1 MKRKLP
7 IIIAVMLLLTVGAFC
22 AFLIY
27 DAYEKQANQPQE
39 MLDIATQIKTNEK
52 NAFSFLAKSENIL
65 PDNMRGYTVD
75 LSVDMNFD
83 DTSEDALKKS
93 AEAIFSKVNAILPNT
108 VVVRFS
114 EKMNY
119 TFGSFDVLSYF
130 VEKAKEQELYVVFLL
145 DKEEFSIAKADKD
158 KILEKIEK
166 YNPDAVMLHSDKSDI
181 SGKIK
186 ELADGFLAEDIRFGV
201 YCEDAPDE
209 NAKKNI
215 TAADFCFVQINYSSE
230 NGGENIIRQWA
241 EIALSDDTL
250 VYGVIRNDLV
260 KSGAGWTKSN
270 EVNNLVK
277 LLYNHGGFS
286 GCVMYS
292 HKKLSTDD
300 HDTATNLYSYYEYF
314 NNVDYTALTFTDI
327 KINNNTE
334 IVFAGTS
341 DKNYPVH
348 VWCTAI
354 NGWQSVPV
362 QGEDGAFSV
371 SLPVMDGEN
380 KFVVK
385 HKNARYTYYIDR
397 AVDVMTEYSAVV
409 SDETVTLTATA
420 VKGAQVFASL
430 ANTVAVELAAAEEKE
445 NGYMT
450 YTATYA
456 LTDWLLPLT
465 GEQVS
470 FAATYRGIDDIV
482 MCGKTKE
489 INPYDNHNL
498 GTATICRVEK
508 NYSETTSTASLD
520 DTSDPTC
527 TPQLTGSYGY
537 VDKVTVCDNHFL
549 LYLTSGMKI
558 HCDNTRLIL
567 GGFVM
572 PDNTVKLESVEHT
585 DGTTITLSSDY
596 DTFVKMV
603 VAPQEYYT
611 GFLQRIYNVE
621 KFDSEYVDVIFMNTS
636 QCSYTAEPDFSQSDV
651 ISKAEWYSNTEDDFM
666 ILRLYLKNKGNFGGY
681 SYEKNQNG
689 QIKITLRKKPVSLEG
704 LVVMVDAGHGG
715 YGSPGTNSEMK
726 IYEKD
731 VVLSIAQKTAQIL
744 TDHGATVIMTR
755 TGDDALFLDER
766 VDMIREHDPDIYI
779 SIHNDGS
786 DNKAQYG
793 THTFYYRNYSMPLAS
808 AIHKQLVNAY
818 RTYYYTDPA
827 STEYEKVD
835 MNYKFFPYMVTRVEE
850 CPSVLIECGYLTNS
864 NDAAFLTNP
873 NSQTVI
879 ATAIAQGIVDYL
891 AG

>member
-7 IIIAVMLLLTVGAFC
+7 IIIAVMLLLIVGAFC

-27 DAYEKQANQPQE
+27 DAYKTQENQSHE
-39 MLDIATQIKTNEK
+39 MLDIATQITTNEE
-52 NAFSFLAKSENIL
+52 NAFAFLSESENIL
-65 PDNMRGYTVD
+65 PDNMRGYIVD
-75 LSVDMNFD
+75 LSADMNFD

-93 AEAIFSKVNAILPNT
+93 AESIFEKVDAILPNT
-108 VVVRFS
+108 VVVKYS

-119 TFGSFDVLSYF
+119 TFGNIDVLSYF
-130 VEKAKEQELYVVFLL
+130 VEKAKEQKIYVVFLL
-145 DKEEFSIAKADKD
+145 DGEEFTLKKADKD
-158 KILEKIEK
+158 KILEKIGK
-166 YNPDAVMLHSDKSDI
+166 YSMDAVMIHTEKSDM
-181 SGKIK
+181 SEKIK
-186 ELADGFLAEDIRFGV
+186 ELTESFHSNDINFGI
-201 YCEDAPDE
+201 YCQDAPDE
-209 NAKKNI
+209 NIIKNVK
-215 TAADFCFVQINYSSE
+215 AADFCFAQINYSSE
-230 NGGENIIRQWA
+230 NGGENIIKQWA

-260 KSGAGWTKSN
+260 KSGAGWTKAN

-286 GCVMYS
+286 GCVMCS
-292 HKKLSTDD
+292 HEKLRTDD
-300 HDTATNLYSYYEYF
+300 NDTATNLYSYYEYF

-327 KINNNTE
+327 KINNNAE
-334 IVFAGTS
+334 IIFSGTT
-341 DKNYPVH
+341 DKNYPTH
-348 VWCTAI
+348 VWCTA
-354 NGWQSVPV
+354 NGKWQSVPT

-371 SLPVMDGEN
+371 SLPVADGEN

-409 SDETVTLTATA
+409 DGKTVTLTATA
-420 VKGAQVFASL
+420 VKGAKVFASL
-430 ANTVAVELAAAEEKE
+430 ANTVTVELNAAETKE

-450 YTATYA
+450 YTAEYE

-465 GEQVS
+465 GDQVS
-470 FAATYRGIDDIV
+470 FAAAYRGINDIV

-489 INPYDNHNL
+489 ITPYDNHNL

-527 TPQLTGSYGY
+527 TPQLAGSYGY
-537 VDKVTVCDNHFL
+537 VEKVTTCDNHFL

-567 GGFVM
+567 GGYVM
-572 PDNTVKLESVEHT
+572 PDNSVKLENVENS
-585 DGTTITLSSDY
+585 DGTTLTFSSDY

-603 VAPQEYYT
+603 VAPQEYHT
-611 GFLQRIYNVE
+611 GYLQRIYNVQS
-621 KFDSEYVDVIFMNTS
+621 FDSEYVDVIFMNTS
-636 QCSYTAEPDFSQSDV
+636 QCSYSSEPDFSSSDV
-651 ISKAEWYSNTEDDFM
+651 ISKAEWYANAEEGFM
-666 ILRLYLKNKGNFGGY
+666 ILRLYLRNKGDFGGY

-744 TDHGATVIMTR
+744 IDHGATVIMTR

-766 VDMIREHDPDIYI
+766 VEMVREYDPDVFI

-786 DNKAQYG
+786 DNKEQYG

-818 RTYYYTDPA
+818 RTYYYTDPVSA
-827 STEYEKVD
+827 QYEKVD
-835 MNYKFFPYMVTRVEE
+835 MNFKFFPYMVTRVEE

>member
-1 MKRKLP
+1 MKRKWP
-7 IIIAVMLLLTVGAFC
+7 IIIAVMLLLSVGAFC

-27 DAYEKQANQPQE
+27 DAYRNQENQQYE
-39 MLDIATQIKTNEK
+39 MLDIATQIKTNEE
-52 NAFSFLAKSENIL
+52 NAFAFLAESENIL
-65 PDNMRGYTVD
+65 PDNMRGFIVD
-75 LSVDMNFD
+75 LAVDMDFSD
-83 DTSEDALKKS
+83 DTEDVLKKS
-93 AEAIFSKVNAILPNT
+93 AENVFEKVDAILPNT
-108 VVVRFS
+108 VVVKYS
-114 EKMNY
+114 EKTNY
-119 TFGSFDVLSYF
+119 TSGAFDVLSYF

-145 DKEEFSIAKADKD
+145 DGEEFSIEKADKD
-158 KILEKIEK
+158 KIPEKIGK
-166 YNPDAVMLHSDKSDI
+166 YNPDAVMLHSEKSDV
-181 SGKIK
+181 SEKIK
-186 ELADGFLAEDIRFGV
+186 NLTDSFHSDDINFGI

-209 NAKKNI
+209 NTKKNI

-230 NGGENIIRQWA
+230 NGGENIIKQWA
-241 EIALSDDTL
+241 EIGLSDDTL

-260 KSGAGWTKSN
+260 KSGAGWTKTN

-292 HKKLSTDD
+292 HAKLRTDD
-300 HDTATNLYSYYEYF
+300 NDTATNLYSYYEYF

-327 KINNNTE
+327 KINNNIE
-334 IVFAGTS
+334 IVFAGTT
-341 DKNYPVH
+341 DKNYPTH
-348 VWCTAI
+348 VWCTA
-354 NGWQSVPV
+354 NGKWQSVPV

-371 SLPVMDGEN
+371 SLPVVDGEN

-409 SDETVTLTATA
+409 NNKTVTLTATA

-430 ANTVAVELAAAEEKE
+430 ANTVTVELNAAETKE

-450 YTATYA
+450 YTATYE

-489 INPYDNHNL
+489 ITPYDNHNL

-527 TPQLTGSYGY
+527 TPQLSGSYGY
-537 VDKVTVCDNHFL
+537 VEKVTTCDNHFL

-567 GGFVM
+567 GGYVM
-572 PDNTVKLESVEHT
+572 PENNVKLESVEHS
-585 DGTTITLSSDY
+585 DGTTLTFSSDY

-603 VAPQEYYT
+603 VAPQEYHT
-611 GFLQRIYNVE
+611 GYLERIYNVQS
-621 KFDSEYVDVIFMNTS
+621 FDSEYVDVIFMNTS
-636 QCSYTAEPDFSQSDV
+636 QCSYNSEPDFSLSDV
-651 ISKAEWYSNTEDDFM
+651 ISKAEWYANAEEDFM

-704 LVVMVDAGHGG
+704 LVVMIDPGHGG

-744 TDHGATVIMTR
+744 IDHGATVIMTR
-755 TGDDALFLDER
+755 TGDESLFLDER
-766 VDMIREHDPDIYI
+766 VKMVRDADPDVFI

-786 DNKAQYG
+786 DNKNQYG

-818 RTYYYTDPA
+818 RTYYYCDPA

-835 MNYKFFPYMVTRVEE
+835 MKFKFFPYMVTRVEE
-850 CPSVLIECGYLTNS
+850 CPSVLIECGYLTNN
-864 NDAAFLTNP
+864 NDAAFLTNS
-873 NSQTVI
+873 NSQSVI